1 MSQEN
6 VEVVR
11 EGFLA
16 TARGDP
22 ATARPYFDSSI
33 EWDMAGVVGWTEKR
47 VYRGE
52 EVEPFLQAWAASWG
66 GTWHFDV
73 DEVRDAG
80 GDQVFVAIHEW
91 GTGAESGASVDQRR
105 YFAATL
111 RGGQIVRV
119 RMFSERADAVKAVG
133 LQG

>member
-1 MSQEN
+1 MEI
-6 VEVVR
+6 VR

-16 TARGDP
+16 AGRGDP
-22 ATARPYFDSSI
+22 AVARPYWDSAI
-33 EWDMAGVVGWTEKR
+33 EWDMEGVLGWTEKR

-80 GDQVFVAIHEW
+80 GDQVFAAIHEW
-91 GTGAESGASVDQRR
+91 GTGADSGARVDQRR
-105 YFAATL
+105 YFAVTL
-111 RGGQIVRV
+111 REGRVARV
-119 RMFSERADAVKAVG
+119 RMFSERSDALKTLG
-133 LQG
+133 LEE